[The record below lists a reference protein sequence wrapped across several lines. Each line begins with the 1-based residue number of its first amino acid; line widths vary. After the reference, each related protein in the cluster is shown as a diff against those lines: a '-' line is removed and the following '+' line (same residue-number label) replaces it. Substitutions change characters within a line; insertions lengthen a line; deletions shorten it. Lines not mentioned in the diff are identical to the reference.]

1 MSLQE
6 VREQNKQKVI
16 ENALIMFLNN
26 GIENTKVVDIAKA
39 SGLTERSVF
48 RYFNTKADLVLAA
61 AMHFF
66 NHEVDILHSFWDE
79 IDKSGENGHEK
90 VYQVLLAYA
99 MLFFNEK
106 KSLVFV
112 QEAEIYLYR
121 SNMLDTI
128 RPRPIKAYKSK
139 EGPLSI
145 AICEGIEDGSIKD
158 SKNLELFYFNAFDS
172 LLGLLQKMATTA
184 YDDLS
189 EEEQKERLVHFCT
202 MLVQSI

>member
-16 ENALIMFLNN
+16 ENALKMFLNN
-26 GIENTKVVDIAKA
+26 GIENTKVVDIAMA

-48 RYFNTKADLVLAA
+48 RYFDTKAGLVLAA

-66 NHEVDILHSFWDE
+66 NHEVDILHSFWNE

-128 RPRPIKAYKSK
+128 RPRPIKSYKSK

-145 AICEGIEDGSIKD
+145 AICEGIEDGSIKE
-158 SKNLELFYFNAFDS
+158 SRNLELFYFNAFDS

>member
-158 SKNLELFYFNAFDS
+158 NKNLELFYFNAFDS

>member
-16 ENALIMFLNN
+16 ENALKMFLNN
-26 GIENTKVVDIAKA
+26 GIENTKVVDIAMA

-48 RYFNTKADLVLAA
+48 RYFDTKAGLVLAA

-128 RPRPIKAYKSK
+128 RPRPIKSYKSK

-145 AICEGIEDGSIKD
+145 AICEGIEDGSIKE
-158 SKNLELFYFNAFDS
+158 SRNLELFYFNAFDS